1 LRIFA
6 GFKSYNKFTYFL
18 TSFKVLWS
26 DFQMSEPSSTELYEV
41 KRTLKELADK
51 KGRGTELVSV
61 YIPPDKQISDVVKH
75 MREELSQSANI
86 KSKQTRKNVQSAI
99 EVIMQRMKL
108 FPRPPEKGLVLFVG
122 MIPKGG
128 PGTEKMETYVFEPPE
143 PVQTY
148 TYHCDSQFFLEPLQ
162 EILEEK
168 EVYGLAVLDRKE
180 ATIALLKG
188 KRIDIVKTLTSGVP
202 GKHKAGGQ
210 SQRRFDRLIDLAAHE
225 FKKRIGDHMNE
236 AFLGV
241 PDLKGVIIG
250 GPGHTKEEFVNG
262 DYLHHEI
269 KQKIITTVD
278 TSYTGEF
285 GIREVIDKSMDVLT
299 EMDIMREKRLVQ
311 RFLRELVDDEGLAS
325 YGEDQVRQNLINGA
339 VEVLLLSED
348 LKSRRQSYECQS
360 CGSTEDQ
367 TFKIEAEVT
376 EKVCKNCGDK
386 MKISSSID
394 IINDF
399 VELAEDVGSEVEIIS
414 TETEEG
420 MQLLKAF
427 GGVGAI
433 LRYRV

>member
-1 LRIFA
+1 
-6 GFKSYNKFTYFL
+6 
-18 TSFKVLWS
+18 
-26 DFQMSEPSSTELYEV
+26 MSEPSSTELYEV
-41 KRTLKELADK
+41 KRTLKELSDK

-86 KSKQTRKNVQSAI
+86 KSKQTKKNVQSAI

-108 FPRPPEKGLVLFVG
+108 FPRPPERGLVLFVG

-148 TYHCDSQFFLEPLQ
+148 TYHCNSQFFLEPLE
-162 EILEEK
+162 EILEDK
-168 EVYGLAVLDRKE
+168 EIYGLAVIDRKE
-180 ATIALLKG
+180 ATIAIMKG
-188 KRIDIVKTLTSGVP
+188 KRIDIVKNLTSGVP

-210 SQRRFDRLIDLAAHE
+210 SQRRFDRLIELAAHE
-225 FKKRIGDHMNE
+225 FLKRIGDHMND
-236 AFLGV
+236 AFLELEG
-241 PDLKGVIIG
+241 LKGVIIG
-250 GPGHTKEEFVNG
+250 GPGHTKEDFVNG

-285 GIREVIDKSMDVLT
+285 GIREVIDKSMDILT
-299 EMDIMREKRLVQ
+299 EIDIMREKKLVQ
-311 RFLRELVDDEGLAS
+311 RFLTELVDENGLAS
-325 YGEDQVRQNLINGA
+325 YGEAEVRQNLINGA

-348 LKSRRQSYECQS
+348 VKSKRYTYECSS
-360 CGSTEDQ
+360 CGSQESETVKNEGE
-367 TFKIEAEVT
+367 TK
-376 EKVCKNCGDK
+376 EKTCKNCGET
-386 MKISSSID
+386 MKVASSED
-394 IINDF
+394 IISDF
-399 VELAEDVGSEVEIIS
+399 VKLAEEVGSDVEVIS

-420 MQLLKAF
+420 MQLLRAF
-427 GGVGAI
+427 GGIGAI